1 MHKVSVIV
9 PVLNEES
16 TIYMLLD
23 SIYNQTYPRSDIQV
37 IVSDGMSTDST
48 RQIVEQFTQ
57 EKPDIEIRIIDNYK
71 RIIPAGLNRAI
82 ENAQGEIIL
91 RLDAHSIP
99 YPDYIEKC
107 VQAIEAGYGDNV
119 GGIWEIRPG
128 ANTWQA
134 KAIAQAA
141 AHRLGVG
148 DARYRIGGQAKVVD
162 TVPFGAFRKSL
173 VDKIGWFNE
182 QLLTNEDY
190 EYNVRITKSGGKV
203 WFDPKIRSIY
213 FARAKFKDLARQYWR
228 YGYWK
233 AKMVRRFP
241 ETLRW
246 RQFLP
251 PLFVCSLLFFFILA
265 WFFPFAR
272 WLLLAEI
279 AIYLGVLILAG
290 IQVALSQRDWTM
302 ILGIPIAITIM
313 HLSWGTSFLWSML
326 H

>member
-1 MHKVSVIV
+1 
-9 PVLNEES
+9 
-16 TIYMLLD
+16 
-23 SIYNQTYPRSDIQV
+23 
-37 IVSDGMSTDST
+37 
-48 RQIVEQFTQ
+48 
-57 EKPDIEIRIIDNYK
+57 
-71 RIIPAGLNRAI
+71 
-82 ENAQGEIIL
+82 
-91 RLDAHSIP
+91 
-99 YPDYIEKC
+99 
-107 VQAIEAGYGDNV
+107 
-119 GGIWEIRPG
+119 
-128 ANTWQA
+128 
-134 KAIAQAA
+134 
-141 AHRLGVG
+141 
-148 DARYRIGGQAKVVD
+148 
-162 TVPFGAFRKSL
+162 L